1 MGDVSET
8 HALPTHAPAK
18 TAPEF
23 ARFGLTT
30 VSLCLAGVLV
40 VSQLYVVIPV
50 LGDIAR
56 SWSVDAT
63 AAGWTATSFG
73 LGYAVGFLLFGPLAD
88 RFDHRRL
95 LVAGLFAT
103 AVATAAVALTGD
115 VVIGCV
121 ARAVQGLLAATFAPT
136 AFAYVAQHLAPA
148 RRMVAT
154 AWLTSFFISSA
165 VLGQVFAQLT
175 SALGG
180 WRLTFVVSAVA
191 LAGAATLL
199 RAVLRSDTSPAANS
213 ALAAYRPMAGLL
225 TRPAVLLLLGAT
237 ATVLASMVAVYAA
250 LQLAGPA
257 SLVGDPGALL
267 GLRAS
272 ALPAMLVV
280 PLMTP
285 LLVRLPAAA
294 RVATALL
301 LAAAAVGV
309 AAVLGNGD
317 ISAVLLAGL
326 LFPFAFAIAVA
337 APALVQALGALAGA
351 ARSAAVALY
360 TFALFVG
367 ASAGPLLAGV
377 LLDTGLLGPGFAGVL
392 TGIVVLLVI
401 GAALAALAHRYTERK
416 NTP

>member
-1 MGDVSET
+1 MPETHAPPT
-8 HALPTHAPAK
+8 HALPTQVPAK
-18 TAPEF
+18 AAPEF
-23 ARFGLTT
+23 ARFGPTT

-95 LVAGLFAT
+95 LVTGLFAT

-121 ARAVQGLLAATFAPT
+121 ARAAQGLLAATFAPT
-136 AFAYVAQHLAPA
+136 AFAYVAQRLAPA

-199 RAVLRSDTSPAANS
+199 RGVLRSDTSPAATS

-237 ATVLASMVAVYAA
+237 ATVLASLVAVYAA

-257 SLVGDPGALL
+257 SLAGDPGALL

-272 ALPAMLVV
+272 ALPAMLAV

-294 RVATALL
+294 RVAAALL

-309 AAVLGNGD
+309 AAVLGDVG
-317 ISAVLLAGL
+317 AVLLAVL
-326 LFPFAFAIAVA
+326 LLPFVFAIAVA
-337 APALVQALGALAGA
+337 APALVQALGVLAGA

-367 ASAGPLLAGV
+367 ASAGPLLAG
-377 LLDTGLLGPGFAGVL
+377 LLVDTGFAGVL
-392 TGIVVLLVI
+392 TGIVVLLVV